1 MKSFKDWLIINE
13 SKGVIFPEDIRKKLY
28 DIAKKAVDILIN
40 LDTQEVAPEG
50 ELFKYVDK
58 IVFDD
63 PYMKKQRDY
72 AIYAAKFGEKH
83 KDYGSRGYQQAWSK
97 NPHLVVTTQ
106 VLLNAMQRGKF
117 NLPVNHVTGKPDY
130 RAGDIINKIYLDN
143 YQENINRVF
152 NTLAHELTHAYDPTL
167 SKGYRNT
174 SGAPEDW
181 VKFASAADDYE
192 KKKSIIQSLIDTTGI
207 GRIFGRENPSEKYAK
222 FLQASKKTKLTPYY
236 HSKDKSEDEYN
247 KYFEQEPEFLANVSS
262 YANSIINAAEDAIAN
277 DDPNTL
283 AIKRFFVF
291 KDLLDKIRTGKSARE
306 EVNPLIK
313 EKKFALI
320 QSYLERYKTKNPKF
334 YRKYQQ
340 IISNAALQAY
350 KLIDDHI
357 TKNKLGDKVNK
368 DVNAHH
374 YLALVR
380 PEIIKMLKSNNIT
393 IKNAG
398 SSDIWSNLGTGKER
412 YMYSD
417 FQQWS
422 LEKNGT
428 EFVIEFNVQKL
439 ANPRDIE
446 FNVKTLD
453 ENKNF
458 RIVNKVRGIKAL
470 ELFIQNRL

>member
-1 MKSFKDWLIINE
+1 MESFKDWLIINE

-28 DIAKKAVDILIN
+28 DIAKKALDILIN
-40 LDTQEVAPEG
+40 LETQEVAPEG
-50 ELFKYVDK
+50 ALFKYVDK

-63 PYMKKQRDY
+63 PYMKKPREY
-72 AIYAAKFGEKH
+72 EIYAAKFGEKH
-83 KDYGSRGYQQAWSK
+83 YHRDYGGYHQAYSK
-97 NPHLVVTTQ
+97 NPHIVVTTRM
-106 VLLNAMQRGKF
+106 LLNAMQREKF

-143 YQENINRVF
+143 YQENIDKLF
-152 NTLAHELTHAYDPTL
+152 DILAHELTHAYDPTL
-167 SKGYRNT
+167 SKGYRKIY
-174 SGAPEDW
+174 GAPEEN
-181 VKFASAADDYE
+181 VKLSSAADDYE
-192 KKKSIIQSLIDTTGI
+192 KKKGIMQSLLDKTGI

-236 HSKDKSEDEYN
+236 TWQDDGYD
-247 KYFEQEPEFLANVSS
+247 KYFEQEPEFLANVSA

-283 AIKRFFVF
+283 AVKRFYVF

-306 EVNPLIK
+306 EFNPLIK
-313 EKKFALI
+313 NRSFVWT

-398 SSDIWSNLGTGKER
+398 SSDIWSNLGTQKER

-453 ENKNF
+453 ENLNF